1 VAFYVALTLDGSI
14 FGVMHTPAAPKFE
27 LFLWTSSIRSS
38 NFLRTKLNV
47 RTFLRTSSN
56 RTKKKNVLEFI
67 WFLWNFPFF
76 RKKSNFPG
84 GPRAFGNTT
93 REELQRCVS
102 RMLVQFL
109 HIQPG
114 SLVPCSGLMTHS
126 ESSCMSGLAMGA
138 NDFAF
143 FHGLLP
149 LSHPLV
155 LWAIAIPLG
164 REPAS
169 RQAPPSVQYA
179 PS

>member
-1 VAFYVALTLDGSI
+1 
-14 FGVMHTPAAPKFE
+14 MFE
-27 LFLWTSSIRSS
+27 LFFEL
-38 NFLRTKLNV
+38 LRIVRKRKTFWNLFDFCEIFHFFEKN
-47 RTFLRTSSN
+47 RTFPEVLGHLEIQLE
-56 RTKKKNVLEFI
+56 KNY
-67 WFLWNFPFF
+67 
-76 RKKSNFPG
+76 KD
-84 GPRAFGNTT
+84 TT